1 MSLHVQLDALA
12 RARQDDLLRE
22 AELDRLAR
30 ACRRSAGPRYP
41 AAARVR
47 ARIGWAL
54 VELGLRLAVA
64 GPGR

>member
-30 ACRRSAGPRYP
+30 ACRRSAG
-41 AAARVR
+41 
-47 ARIGWAL
+47 
-54 VELGLRLAVA
+54 
-64 GPGR
+64 